1 MQSYWETSTYSAPS
15 DLLIIGSGLTGLL
28 CAHHYAKRF
37 PNRKVRILERGP
49 FPFGASTRNAGFA
62 CFGSPT
68 ELLDDLH
75 ELGEED
81 TLKRVEMRVKG
92 LEFYRSTFNPV
103 DYDFNK
109 SGGWEIFRAN
119 ESQIVE
125 NAKDKL
131 EYLNRLLT
139 PILNGKVY
147 DVDKD
152 INRFGAGIYPEGF
165 YNPYE
170 GQLHPG
176 KLCRLIERN
185 IRQLGV
191 EIINGIEIKSI
202 EDSKDGVSLIDTNGF
217 AWSANQCIVATNG
230 LTKSLLPEE
239 NIEPARGQILMTSP
253 IPELKWKGTFHID
266 RGYFYFRNVENRL
279 LFGGGRH
286 LDVLG
291 ERSNERV
298 TSEKIQSEL
307 EQVLETLLPNVD
319 YQIDMRWSGIMAFG
333 VENEKAPRIEALS
346 DHLILAARLGGMGV
360 AIAPEVSKQAV
371 SLLS

>member
-28 CAHHYAKRF
+28 CAYHHAHRF
-37 PNRKVRILERGP
+37 PLRKVRILERGP

-92 LEFYRSTFNPV
+92 LEFYRSTFHPD

-109 SGGWEIFRAN
+109 SGGWEIFRSG
-119 ESQIVE
+119 ESHIVE
-125 NAKDKL
+125 NAKDRIG
-131 EYLNRLLT
+131 YLNQLLT
-139 PILNGKVY
+139 PLLNERVY

-152 INRFGAGIYPEGF
+152 INRFGAEIHPIGF
-165 YNPYE
+165 HNPHE

-176 KLCRLIERN
+176 KLCKLIEKS
-185 IRQLGV
+185 IRELGV
-191 EIINGIEIKSI
+191 EIVNGVEIESI
-202 EDSKDGVSLIDTNGF
+202 EDNKDGVTLIDTNGF
-217 AWSANQCIVATNG
+217 VWSANQCIVATNG
-230 LTKSLLPEE
+230 LTKSLLPDE

-253 IPELKWKGTFHID
+253 ISDLKWKGTFHID

-291 ERSNERV
+291 ERSSDRV
-298 TSEKIQSEL
+298 TSEMIQSEL

-333 VENEKAPRIEALS
+333 SENEKAPRIEALS
-346 DHLILAARLGGMGV
+346 DNLILAARLGGMGV

-371 SLLS
+371 NLLS

>member
-28 CAHHYAKRF
+28 CAYHYAQRF
-37 PNRKVRILERGP
+37 PTRKVRILERGP

-68 ELLDDLH
+68 ELLDDLR
-75 ELGEED
+75 ELGEND

-92 LEFYRSTFNPV
+92 LEFYRSTFNPD

-109 SGGWEIFRAN
+109 RGGWEIFRLS
-119 ESQIVE
+119 ESHIVE
-125 NAKDKL
+125 NAKDRL
-131 EYLNRLLT
+131 DYLNQLLT
-139 PILNGKVY
+139 PILNERVY

-152 INRFGAGIYPEGF
+152 INRFGAEIYPEGF
-165 YNPYE
+165 HNPHE

-176 KLCRLIERN
+176 KLCRLIDKA

-191 EIINGIEIKSI
+191 EIVNGIEIETIENTSDEVILLDKS
-202 EDSKDGVSLIDTNGF
+202 GF
-217 AWSANQCIVATNG
+217 AWKAAQCIVATNG
-230 LTKSLLPEE
+230 LTKSLFPDE

-279 LFGGGRH
+279 LLGGGRH

-291 ERSNERV
+291 ERSSERV
-298 TSEKIQSEL
+298 TSEKIQTEL
-307 EQVLETLLPNVD
+307 EQLLKTLLPKANYKV
-319 YQIDMRWSGIMAFG
+319 DMRWSGIMAFG
-333 VENEKAPRIEALS
+333 AKNEKAPRVEALS
-346 DHLILAARLGGMGV
+346 DNLVLAARLGGMGV

-371 SLLS
+371 NLFS